1 MELIE
6 VMYTLILINI
16 FQAYQVWQLQNKNEE
31 ILDLIVGLHLGDI
44 TIVEKEDDD
53 EY

>member
-1 MELIE
+1 MELLE
-6 VMYTLILINI
+6 VMYTLILLNM

>member
-6 VMYTLILINI
+6 VMYTLILLNM
-16 FQAYQVWQLQNKNEE
+16 FQAYQIWKLQSKNEE
-31 ILDLIVGLHLGDI
+31 ILELIVGLHLGDI
-44 TIVEKEDDD
+44 VITEEEDDD

>member
-6 VMYTLILINI
+6 VMYTLILLNM
-16 FQAYQVWQLQNKNEE
+16 FQAYQIWQLQNKNEE
-31 ILDLIVGLHLGDI
+31 ILELIVGLHLGDI
-44 TIVEKEDDD
+44 TIIEKEDDD